1 MTTTTLLS
9 ASHKAAYDLRSD
21 TITTEGRSTVLLVSV
36 GADYHEG
43 EKLAATIDLINRSN
57 FGRCAIAVADTL
69 QRHNLSGGTDIDR
82 HARARIAGDEWITR
96 NIGYLNQIDC
106 PTNILR
112 WDFALSHPRYGD
124 LYDAVEQAY
133 ETDDRYRNAVDS
145 TIDRFIERRLTR
157 EPDVDQD
164 MVRKSC
170 RAYLLE
176 ECPIIMPLWAHE
188 GFDYVIY
195 PQRISAAMGRTRE
208 LFVEPEH
215 PDRVAW
221 LPLRFKKRKSA
232 LHNAEGAEQ

>member
-1 MTTTTLLS
+1 MRPGQARAPPTPG
-9 ASHKAAYDLRSD
+9 ARSRD
-21 TITTEGRSTVLLVSV
+21 G
-36 GADYHEG
+36 G
-43 EKLAATIDLINRSN
+43 DLINRSN

-82 HARARIAGDEWITR
+82 HARARIAGDQWIAR
-96 NIGYLNQIDC
+96 NIGYIDQINC

-124 LYDAVEQAY
+124 LYDAIEQAY
-133 ETDDRYRNAVDS
+133 ETDEPYRHAIDS
-145 TIDRFIERRLTR
+145 TIDRFIERRLSR
-157 EPDVDQD
+157 EPEVNQDQ
-164 MVRKSC
+164 VRKSC

-176 ECPIIMPLWAHE
+176 ECPIIIPLWAHE

-195 PQRISAAMGRTRE
+195 PQKISAAMGRTRE

-232 LHNAEGAEQ
+232 LTAAEGGQ